1 MSVHANKLRVRLGQL
16 AWHEGRAKDEQLK
29 SAAELQAAATRQARA
44 PALQCYLET
53 VQAKQHEQTVGAY
66 EAILTELVHEVLGP
80 VRDVK
85 LSTGFRNSQPALDID
100 VMNGE
105 HMEDVLEGN
114 GGALTNVI
122 CAGLR
127 FSVIARSGKRR
138 FLVLDEPDCWVKPVR
153 VPAFVRA
160 LNSVCVQA
168 GFQALMVSHHP
179 IEPEDL
185 PESVSVVTLFSN
197 PKTGQVEAD
206 CQLSGPVGEGIL
218 SIHAEDYRTHTN
230 TTALLGPGLTLLT
243 GDNNLGK
250 SALTSGIRVLAR
262 GGATD
267 AHIRHEE
274 DSLSYTLELRDA
286 AGIEHTLSL
295 VRVRKGSP
303 RVTLQHFVK
312 GEAEPRHVERG
323 SQHSVPDWVSELLD
337 MDTVEGLDPQLTG
350 QKSPVFL
357 LDEPASTRAK
367 LLYAGREA
375 AILAKMF
382 ALHRQQTREDDK
394 TVTRLQ
400 AVLANL
406 THQIEAVRTLPALTA
421 SVDLLAT
428 QETALETQQVTAVA
442 LSRFIPKVERVAA
455 VAKVQVPTQVRA
467 IVVPELHPSLELQK
481 LAKQISRYQR
491 TVAAFKPVVLPEVPE
506 LKDTVGL
513 QRAGM
518 NISRLQNF
526 LTRVAIPPMPVAP
539 ELQPAAAL
547 GTTLANLSKAAALV
561 VRFETEQKE
570 VMAQVAALEELLEAM
585 RAALGDVCPRCQ
597 QPMQHHSKE
606 HAHV

>member
-1 MSVHANKLRVRLGQL
+1 MTVRANKLRVRLGQL
-16 AWHEGRAKDEQLK
+16 SWHESRAKEEQVN
-29 SAAELQAAATRQARA
+29 SAKELNAAAARQARA
-44 PALQCYLET
+44 PALQGYLET
-53 VQAKQHEQTVGAY
+53 VQARQHEQTVGAY

-100 VMNGE
+100 VLHGD
-105 HMEDVLEGN
+105 HLEDVLEGN

-127 FSVIARSGKRR
+127 FAVIARSGKRR
-138 FLVLDEPDCWVKPVR
+138 FLVLDEPDCWIKPER

-160 LNSVCVQA
+160 LDSVCVQA

-185 PESVSVVTLFSN
+185 PESVSVVTLFTN
-197 PKTGQVEAD
+197 PDTGQVEASSV
-206 CQLSGPVGEGIL
+206 LSAPVEEGIL
-218 SIHAEDYRTHTN
+218 SVHAVDYRTHTN
-230 TTALLGPGLTLLT
+230 TKALLGPGLTLLT

-267 AHIRHEE
+267 AHIRHDEE
-274 DSLSYTLELRDA
+274 SLSYTLELRA
-286 AGIEHTLSL
+286 QGVEHVLNL

-323 SQHSVPDWVSELLD
+323 SQHSVPGWVSELLD
-337 MDTVEGLDPQLTG
+337 MDTIEGLDPQLTG

-406 THQIEAVRTLPALTA
+406 THQIDAVRTLPTLTTTVEALA
-421 SVDLLAT
+421 E
-428 QETALETQQVTAVA
+428 QEAALESKQSKATALRQ
-442 LSRFIPKVERVAA
+442 FIPKVERVTAVAA
-455 VAKVQVPTQVRA
+455 VRVPDAVQSIAVPALRPT
-467 IVVPELHPSLELQK
+467 LELQR
-481 LAKQISRYQR
+481 LAKQISRIQR
-491 TVAAFKPVVLPEVPE
+491 SVAAYRPVAMPEVPE
-506 LKDTVGL
+506 LKDTIRLHRMGVSL
-513 QRAGM
+513 
-518 NISRLQNF
+518 NRLQSF
-526 LTRVAIPPMPVAP
+526 LARVQLPPLPEAPV
-539 ELQPAAAL
+539 LHPAAEL
-547 GTTLANLSKAAALV
+547 NVVLSNLNKAAATV
-561 VRFETEQKE
+561 ARYEKEQRE
-570 VMAQVAALEELLEAM
+570 VQAQVAAVEAQLADLLAS
-585 RAALGDVCPRCQ
+585 LGETCPVCQ
-597 QPMQHHSKE
+597 QPMAHHEKGVT
-606 HAHV
+606 HV